1 MLQKIYRLNEKE
13 VKKVL
18 MQKKPFFSYWV
29 VLNTHTSKSGFWK
42 FAIVIGSKSVINN
55 VHRVFFRR
63 LFYSII
69 EQKYSQITAWDFV
82 FVVKKIFFLIK
93 KILKVE
99 KVLKKIFYFYWKNIN
114 STSTQSFNF

>member
-82 FVVKKIFFLIK
+82 FVVKKNILLDKKNLESRESFKKDILFL
-93 KILKVE
+93 
-99 KVLKKIFYFYWKNIN
+99 LKKYQQHIDTKL
-114 STSTQSFNF
+114 